1 MKRTERR
8 NKFLKH
14 KTSESW
20 QAFVKQRNY
29 VSLFY
34 GNQKGSIKAMLM
46 CRALLTIRNSGKLKS
61 LFSR

>member
-14 KTSESW
+14 KTGESW

-34 GNQKGSIKAMLM
+34 GNKKGSIKAMLM
-46 CRALLTIRNSGKLKS
+46 
-61 LFSR
+61 